1 MNNLD
6 FQKYESVFDRCQTV
20 NVEFATDVIERSE
33 EQTRLLWP
41 PFWNEG
47 EITVL
52 FAESNVG
59 KSIVAMQVAR
69 DIARGR
75 SSISDFEAEPKEV
88 VYFDFEL
95 SDKQFRDRYAGCKFP
110 DKLLRGSQKEDMQEF
125 VTLENAMHDILQTIV
140 NGAQVVIID
149 NITYLS
155 ESLDQTAVLRLMK
168 KLKAASR
175 RYGASIMLISHCP
188 KRPQNRILTKNDNA
202 GSMYLINFADSA
214 FAIGRSYLEPELR
227 YLKQIKVRL
236 GEFQFTE
243 KNVLVGEFKRDEE
256 NMLSFSPLCAQSE
269 YVHIENV

>member
-75 SSISDFEAEPKEV
+75 SSISDFEAEPTSS
-88 VYFDFEL
+88 FATDT
-95 SDKQFRDRYAGCKFP
+95 R
-110 DKLLRGSQKEDMQEF
+110 
-125 VTLENAMHDILQTIV
+125 
-140 NGAQVVIID
+140 
-149 NITYLS
+149 
-155 ESLDQTAVLRLMK
+155 
-168 KLKAASR
+168 AAS
-175 RYGASIMLISHCP
+175 SP
-188 KRPQNRILTKNDNA
+188 T
-202 GSMYLINFADSA
+202 NFFVARKKKICRNS
-214 FAIGRSYLEPELR
+214 
-227 YLKQIKVRL
+227 
-236 GEFQFTE
+236 
-243 KNVLVGEFKRDEE
+243 
-256 NMLSFSPLCAQSE
+256 
-269 YVHIENV
+269 

>member
-6 FQKYESVFDRCQTV
+6 FKTYESVFDRCQTV

-125 VTLENAMHDILQTIV
+125 VTLENAMHDILHTIA
-140 NGAQVVIID
+140 NGAEVVIID